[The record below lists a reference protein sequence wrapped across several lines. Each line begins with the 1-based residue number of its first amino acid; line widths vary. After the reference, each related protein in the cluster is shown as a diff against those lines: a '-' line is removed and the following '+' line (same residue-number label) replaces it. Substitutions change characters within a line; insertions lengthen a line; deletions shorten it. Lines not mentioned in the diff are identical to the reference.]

1 METHFS
7 ILTFVSI
14 QLPLSQ
20 RSYLAVFLS
29 LSWAGIHG

>member
-14 QLPLSQ
+14 QLPPSQ
-20 RSYLAVFLS
+20 RSYLAICLF
-29 LSWAGIHG
+29 LSWAGILG